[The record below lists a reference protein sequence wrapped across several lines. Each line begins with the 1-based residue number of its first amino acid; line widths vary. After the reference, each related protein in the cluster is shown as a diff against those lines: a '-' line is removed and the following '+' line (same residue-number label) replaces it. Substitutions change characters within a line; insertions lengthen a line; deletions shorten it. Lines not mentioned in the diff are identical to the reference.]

1 MRQPIARGLAVFVTC
16 AAVFALGAL
25 SRVPYTPADAEN
37 GVLRV
42 SWRARGERVTEC
54 RRLTPEELEALPLH
68 MRRPEACEGRIA
80 PYRLRVS
87 IDGAVVADTVIRP
100 AGARQD
106 RPIYVLR
113 DIALAPG
120 EYAVDVAFARE
131 GAPAHLALQ
140 AVVEIRPGEIALV
153 TYDPARNALVLRTA
167 QDRERSG
174 S

>member
-1 MRQPIARGLAVFVTC
+1 MSTPLVRGLAGAVTV
-16 AAVFALGAL
+16 AAVMALGAL
-25 SRVPYTPADAEN
+25 SRVPYTSADAEH
-37 GVLRV
+37 GVLRL
-42 SWRARGERVTEC
+42 SWRARVERVTEC

-80 PYRLRVS
+80 PYRLTVS
-87 IDGAVVADTVIRP
+87 IDGSVVEDTVIRP

-113 DIALAPG
+113 DFALAPG
-120 EYAVDVAFARE
+120 EHAVDVAFTRE
-131 GAPAHLALQ
+131 GAPAHLVLQ
-140 AVVEIRPGEIALV
+140 AVVEIRAGQIALV

-167 QDRERSG
+167 EDRERSG